1 MRGGAAKAEAIPVR
15 GKTLE
20 GKSPGE
26 LHVLV
31 GLNRR
36 LEVVDSRVE
45 QSLEDE
51 GCSEGLF
58 IMERSASARCF
69 GTCDGKAEP
78 RRGSKVFQRQEGNG
92 AGNGV
97 RLHGRSKALEGEPH
111 ERIWHETRSAGSGR
125 MKAPRG

>member
-26 LHVLV
+26 LHALV

-45 QSLEDE
+45 QSLE
-51 GCSEGLF
+51 GEGLQGLLHLGKVGF
-58 IMERSASARCF
+58 GAVLRRLRRSVRTSERLE
-69 GTCDGKAEP
+69 G
-78 RRGSKVFQRQEGNG
+78 FQRQEGTG
-92 AGNGV
+92 AGDGV
-97 RLHGRSKALEGEPH
+97 RLHGRSKALKGEPH
-111 ERIWHETRSAGSGR
+111 ERIRHETGPAGSGR
-125 MKAPRG
+125 MKASGG

>member
-26 LHVLV
+26 LHALV

-45 QSLEDE
+45 QSLEGE
-51 GCSEGLF
+51 GCSQGLF

-69 GTCDGKAEP
+69 GACDGKAGPEEA
-78 RRGSKVFQRQEGNG
+78 RGCSNVKKVWALGT
-92 AGNGV
+92 A
-97 RLHGRSKALEGEPH
+97 HGCTRGEKLWRANPM
-111 ERIWHETRSAGSGR
+111 SASG
-125 MKAPRG
+125 MKQGQQARGG